1 MEVKQNNRNQPY
13 RFHFVQGTT
22 SMMYEISFF
31 KPEEPS
37 STAFDIPA
45 ACKQAPI

>member
-13 RFHFVQGTT
+13 RFHFIKGTT
-22 SMMYEISFF
+22 YQMYEIVSF

-45 ACKQAPI
+45 ACS

>member
-13 RFHFVQGTT
+13 RFHFIKGTT
-22 SMMYEISFF
+22 SIIYEIALF
-31 KPEEPS
+31 KSEEPS

-45 ACKQAPI
+45 ACKQAPV